1 MILHD
6 LNDRHDIFTKSL
18 HPSATIHGHHGTLSH
33 KDIIGKRVRD
43 IVETS
48 QGVPMR
54 IFEPTLDEYVRYT
67 PRLVT
72 PVREP
77 TGHVYTKSLADEWH
91 CLRITTDVYA
101 PDIPNRCKHDSEPT

>member
-6 LNDRHDIFTKSL
+6 LSDRHDIFTKSL
-18 HPSATIHGHHGTLSH
+18 HPSTTIHSHHGTLSH
-33 KDIIGKRVRD
+33 QDIIGKRVRD

-48 QGVPMR
+48 KGIPMR

-72 PVREP
+72 PVRKP
-77 TGHVYTKSLADEWH
+77 PSTV
-91 CLRITTDVYA
+91 
-101 PDIPNRCKHDSEPT
+101 